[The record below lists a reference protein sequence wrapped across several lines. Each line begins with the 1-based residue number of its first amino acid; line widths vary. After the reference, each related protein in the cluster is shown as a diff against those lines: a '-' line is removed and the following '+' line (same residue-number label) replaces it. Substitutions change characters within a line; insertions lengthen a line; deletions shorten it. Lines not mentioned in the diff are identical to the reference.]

1 MRYKKINT
9 FRFFLTEEECG
20 RNDAEVTV
28 EYRADQS
35 EPARGNCFVDYWLNL
50 KDYGFRSHM
59 SGIWLTV
66 TKENVVEKIKL
77 HMLPNIRRQIR
88 IYEQFIDIL
97 EQQETFV
104 DDDKDDLD

>member
-9 FRFFLTEEECG
+9 FRFFLTKEECG
-20 RNDAEVTV
+20 RDDVEVTV

-35 EPARGNCFVDYWLNL
+35 QPQRGNCFVDYWLNL

-59 SGIWLTV
+59 NGIWLTV

-77 HMLPNIRRQIR
+77 HMLPGIKQQIKM
-88 IYEQFIDIL
+88 YERFIGVL
-97 EQQETFV
+97 EEQDFLWE
-104 DDDKDDLD
+104 DEDE